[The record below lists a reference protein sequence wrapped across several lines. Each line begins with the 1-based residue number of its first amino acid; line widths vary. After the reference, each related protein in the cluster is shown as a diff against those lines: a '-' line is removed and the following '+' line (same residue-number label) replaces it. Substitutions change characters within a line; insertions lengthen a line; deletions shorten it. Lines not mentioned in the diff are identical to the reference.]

1 MGCSVALAF
10 GAHYPQASRGLL
22 LHWPVGGYRW
32 KVNSQARFMRHY
44 EFAKQNGL
52 KGVVERARGGK
63 SFWMDPEAGPWAG
76 MIAGEAGFAKRFLAQ
91 DLERYLGM
99 IITSG
104 RTLFDRDTAPGA
116 EPEEVMG
123 IKAPSLIIP
132 GDDQSHATSGAHYM
146 RELLPNADFWNVM
159 PPGQTT
165 QTVVDRILEF
175 CRKHD

>member
-1 MGCSVALAF
+1 
-10 GAHYPQASRGLL
+10 
-22 LHWPVGGYRW
+22 
-32 KVNSQARFMRHY
+32 
-44 EFAKQNGL
+44 
-52 KGVVERARGGK
+52 
-63 SFWMDPEAGPWAG
+63 
-76 MIAGEAGFAKRFLAQ
+76 MIARDAGFAERFLTQ

-132 GDDQSHATSGAHYM
+132 GDDQSHATSGAHYL
-146 RELLPNADFWNVM
+146 RELLPNSDFWNVM
-159 PPGQTT
+159 PPQQTT
-165 QTVVDRILEF
+165 QTVVDRILDF